1 MPAGMLVVVG
11 GWVLSP
17 IIKELIGEV
26 KSLVSSKYTSFK
38 HFAKHVDQL
47 VRVLEQIRTT
57 VEVVQQGHRTDDV
70 SYGGMVSWVGRIVD
84 AIHEVESVLGAFA
97 YDDIHM
103 SNLRDN
109 NNKVAQV
116 AHVAAR
122 AGRRLVGRDKAF
134 NRLKKLLEELPVIQQ
149 SLRDLAQLPQIHA
162 GSSRSLSRPATG
174 PLQSAATARELFVG
188 YEHEYDR
195 LVSALLNNV
204 SDQPSSSRSNNNVVA
219 VIGHSRT
226 GKTTIARRAWHDTSV
241 NRDKYFDLMVW
252 ASVPYMFSKTDLLT
266 EIWRSL
272 PGSSPVDEKCAV
284 ADMSFSKLQQ
294 VVHGLVGSRRYLL
307 VLDDVCNDE
316 SGGYDGREK
325 METTWEDVLAPFRD
339 GGPGSRILVT
349 SRADICA
356 RTLGAGT
363 RITLN
368 GIGASDLILVLKKA
382 AFGDAHR
389 RTPHL
394 DDVIKSV
401 AEKLRGSPSA
411 AKDFGD
417 KLRNKHKKKHWK
429 KLLETAGSSVHCGA
443 GAGAGEIT
451 LAGVSSY
458 RNLPPHLQ
466 SCLAFCSI
474 FPDKW
479 EFEPETLV
487 KMWIAHGI
495 ISDSGHTSMEDVG
508 RGYVRELQARSM
520 LKSTSKR
527 DGRATC
533 FVIHEQVHSMLL
545 SVSATYFFRLRSDGP
560 NSNRRHSIPA
570 SVRHLSLAGGG
581 CLEALA
587 QLKDDPVLKKLRTL
601 LVFDDDA
608 NSSSSSNTAAAV
620 IDNHVLKQLKAVIV
634 LDFAGTRIA
643 ELPKGVGKLKNLRYL
658 GLPSSV
664 RSLPATVTKLLHLQT
679 LSLGKDC
686 KLEDHHGFPADGM
699 RNLINL
705 RHLDMDMKY
714 IAMIRGIGR
723 LGKLQ
728 GSVEF
733 CADRGKGHGME
744 ELAGI
749 DALHGALIVKGLQAV
764 AGKEEAQKAQLGK
777 KESLEALKLE
787 WQPPKL
793 GQRACSSST
802 SSQGEVLEGL
812 QPHCNIQELHIVRY
826 QGTSSPSWLESS
838 DMLTSLSH
846 LYLINCRN
854 WPTLPCLSGLP
865 DLRVLHIKEMYSV
878 ARIDHSLYG
887 GGRGCA
893 LRSLEKLLLDDMP
906 NLVEWSAESTDDAF
920 PCLREILILNCPK
933 LAKLPRV
940 PSTVRNMR
948 IENDD
953 SYYLGMSFSSKS
965 NSFTL
970 DVHGEAVRLLHQDFL
985 HRDHAVA
992 ISALSI
998 QKYAGGENELNVNL
1012 LSSVRSLSLRR
1023 CVVTDR
1029 QLGVFFQNLPFLE
1042 RLQISHCSEFRVF
1055 PEGAM
1060 PTSLKSIE
1068 LKGCDPTLVE
1078 KLRGSARICSIALVH
1093 ND

>member
-1 MPAGMLVVVG
+1 
-11 GWVLSP
+11 
-17 IIKELIGEV
+17 
-26 KSLVSSKYTSFK
+26 
-38 HFAKHVDQL
+38 
-47 VRVLEQIRTT
+47 
-57 VEVVQQGHRTDDV
+57 
-70 SYGGMVSWVGRIVD
+70 MVSWVGRLVD
-84 AIHEVESVLGAFA
+84 AIHDVESVLDAFA

-103 SNLRDN
+103 SNLRDD
-109 NNKVAQV
+109 NKVAQV
-116 AHVAAR
+116 AHSAAR
-122 AGRRLVGRDKAF
+122 AGRRLIGRDKAF
-134 NRLKKLLEELPVIQQ
+134 NRLKELLDELPVIQQ
-149 SLRDLAQLPQIHA
+149 SFRDLAQLPQIHA

-174 PLQSAATARELFVG
+174 PLQPAATARELFVG

-195 LVSALLNNV
+195 LVSALLNNI
-204 SDQPSSSRSNNNVVA
+204 SDQPSSSSSNNNVVA

-226 GKTTIARRAWHDTSV
+226 GKTTIARRAWHDTSM

-272 PGSSPVDEKCAV
+272 PGSSPVDEPCAV
-284 ADMSFSKLQQ
+284 ADMSFSKLQR

-316 SGGYDGREK
+316 SCGYDHREK
-325 METTWEDVLAPFRD
+325 MKTTWEDVLAPFRD

-368 GIGASDLILVLKKA
+368 GIGAADLVIVLKKA
-382 AFGDAHR
+382 AFGDAHK

-401 AEKLRGSPSA
+401 AEKLQGSPSA
-411 AKDFGD
+411 AKAFAD

-429 KLLETAGSSVHCGA
+429 KLLETAGSSVYCGA
-443 GAGAGEIT
+443 AAGEIT

-466 SCLAFCSI
+466 SCLGFCSI
-474 FPDKW
+474 FPDRW

-495 ISDSGHTSMEDVG
+495 ISDSGDNSHSMEEVG
-508 RGYVRELQARSM
+508 RGYIRELQARSM

-527 DGRATC
+527 DGSRATC

-545 SVSATYFFRLRSDGP
+545 SVSATYFFRLRISDDP
-560 NSNRRHSIPA
+560 NRRHSIPA
-570 SVRHLSLAGGG
+570 SVRHLSLTGGG

-587 QLKDDPVLKKLRTL
+587 QLKDDRVLKKLRTL
-601 LVFDDDA
+601 LVFDDG
-608 NSSSSSNTAAAV
+608 SSSSSTAAV

-643 ELPKGVGKLKNLRYL
+643 ELPNSVGKLKHLRYL

-664 RSLPATVTKLLHLQT
+664 RSLPAAVTKLLHLQT
-679 LSLGKDC
+679 LSLGKGC
-686 KLEDHHGFPADGM
+686 KLEDHGFPADTM
-699 RNLINL
+699 RSLINL

-733 CADRGKGHGME
+733 YADRGKGHGME

-749 DALHGALIVKGLQAV
+749 DALRGSLVVKGLQAV
-764 AGKEEAQKAQLGK
+764 GGKEEAQKAQLGK
-777 KESLEALKLE
+777 KESLKAVKLE
-787 WQPPKL
+787 WMPPKL
-793 GQRACSSST
+793 GQRRACST

-812 QPHCNIQELHIVRY
+812 QPHRNIQELHIVRY

-838 DMLTSLSH
+838 DVLTSLSH
-846 LYLINCRN
+846 LYLVNCRN

-878 ARIDHSLYG
+878 ARIDQGLYG
-887 GGRGCA
+887 GRGGA

-920 PCLREILILNCPK
+920 PRLREILILNCPK
-933 LAKLPRV
+933 LAKLPRA

-970 DVHGEAVRLLHQDFL
+970 DVHGEAVRLLHEDFL
-985 HRDHAVA
+985 HQDHAVA

-998 QKYAGGENELNVNL
+998 HKYAGENEVNVNL

-1029 QLGVFFQNLPFLE
+1029 QLGVFFQNLPSLE

-1068 LKGCDPTLVE
+1068 LKGCDRTLVE